1 MNGLKKKREQV
12 RPGERLEM
20 SGHAKQLGSPG
31 GCRKLLRV
39 EKKRNA
45 ISVGLVRL
53 LSSFALF
60 VLRWQHLSAL
70 CLLGT
75 GFNSWKHTKLP
86 GCFLLERK
94 HIFGLE

>member
-12 RPGERLEM
+12 RPGEGLEM

-45 ISVGLVRL
+45 ISLGLLGSFHPSHCLSYGGNTFL
-53 LSSFALF
+53 LSA
-60 VLRWQHLSAL
+60 
-70 CLLGT
+70 C
-75 GFNSWKHTKLP
+75 
-86 GCFLLERK
+86 
-94 HIFGLE
+94 